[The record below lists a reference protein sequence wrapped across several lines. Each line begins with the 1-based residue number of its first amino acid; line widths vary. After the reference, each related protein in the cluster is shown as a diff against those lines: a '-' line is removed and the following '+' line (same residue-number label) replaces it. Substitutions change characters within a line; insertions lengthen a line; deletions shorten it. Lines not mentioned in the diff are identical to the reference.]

1 MATTRKRIG
10 DLLVDAGVITPDQL
24 QQALHQQKEMKK
36 RLGDVLISEGYISQQ
51 QFIEVLEF
59 QLGIPHVQLFR
70 QKIEPKIIA
79 LIPQKM
85 ATLHGVLP
93 LRVDGGKL
101 ILAMSDPLD
110 YFAIDEIRIAT
121 GMRVDP
127 VIASK
132 DELTRAINRYYG
144 LQETIEQI
152 SQTLQAK
159 EVDYDLPRQDDDSP
173 VVKTVNQMI
182 TQAVQLGAS
191 DIHLDPQEDSF
202 RIRYRVD
209 GVMRTERTL
218 PPNMHGVITARIKI
232 MADMNVAERRLPQDG
247 RVEQEVDYRKI
258 DIRISTLPT
267 IHGEKVVMRILDL
280 GSTLTEVDKLAFSP
294 RNEEAFLRSIEA
306 SYGVVLITGPTGSGK
321 TTTLYSALSHL
332 NHEDVNII
340 TIEDPVEYQL
350 EGINQVQVNHV
361 TDLSFARGLRAIL
374 RQDPNI
380 IMVGEIRDYDT
391 AEIAIRAA
399 MTGHLVMSTLHTNNA
414 VNSISRLIDMGV
426 EPFLISSAVNAIV
439 AQRLVR
445 LNCPSCTA
453 SYEPSRDERELLQR
467 YEIEATQ
474 LHKGQGCSECG
485 RTGYR
490 GRLAIHEVLVMDD
503 ELRSMILSR
512 RSDSD
517 YHRHALARGLVPMI
531 VDGLRKAADGK
542 TTISEIFRVISKED

>member
-10 DLLVDAGVITPDQL
+10 DLLVDAGVITPQQL
-24 QQALHQQKEMKK
+24 QQALQQQTEMKK

-70 QKIEPKIIA
+70 HKIDPKIIS
-79 LIPQKM
+79 LIPQKL
-85 ATLHGVLP
+85 ATLHNVLP

-101 ILAMSDPLD
+101 ILAMADPLD
-110 YFAIDEIRIAT
+110 YYAIDEVRIAT

-127 VIASK
+127 VIASR
-132 DELTRAINRYYG
+132 DELLRAISRYYG
-144 LQETIEQI
+144 LQETIDQI
-152 SQTLQAK
+152 SQTLQSR
-159 EVDYDLPRQDDDSP
+159 EVEYELPRQDDDSP

-182 TQAVQLGAS
+182 TQAVLQGAS

-232 MADMNVAERRLPQDG
+232 MANMNVAERRLPQDG

-258 DIRISTLPT
+258 DLRISTLPT

-280 GSTLTEVDKLAFSP
+280 GSTLTEVDKLAFSK

-306 SYGVVLITGPTGSGK
+306 AHGVVLITGPTGSGK

-332 NHEDVNII
+332 NREDVNIV

-350 EGINQVQVNHV
+350 EGINQVQVNPV

-380 IMVGEIRDYDT
+380 IMVGEIRDQET

-399 MTGHLVMSTLHTNNA
+399 MTGHLVMSTLHTNHAVNA
-414 VNSISRLIDMGV
+414 VSRLIDMGI
-426 EPFLISSAVNAIV
+426 EPFLIASAVNAVI
-439 AQRLVR
+439 AQRLAR
-445 LNCPSCTA
+445 MNCPACTA
-453 SYEPSRDERELLQR
+453 PYEPGEDERAILRQHAIDASVLYR
-467 YEIEATQ
+467 
-474 LHKGQGCSECG
+474 GQGCSECG

-490 GRLAIHEVLVMDD
+490 GRLAVQEVLVLDD
-503 ELRSMILSR
+503 ELRSMVLAK
-512 RSDSD
+512 RSDRE
-517 YHRHALARGLVPMI
+517 YYRYALAQGLVPML
-531 VDGLRKAADGK
+531 VDGLRKAAEGK
-542 TTISEIFRVISKED
+542 TTISEIYRVVGEEA

>member
-1 MATTRKRIG
+1 MVTTRKRIG

-24 QQALHQQKEMKK
+24 QQALTQQQEMKK

-70 QKIEPKIIA
+70 QKIEPKVIS
-79 LIPQKM
+79 LIPQKL
-85 ATLHGVLP
+85 ATLYGVLP

-101 ILAMSDPLD
+101 ILAMADPLD

-132 DELTRAINRYYG
+132 EELARAINRHYG

-152 SQTLQAK
+152 SQTLQSK
-159 EVDYDLPRQDDDSP
+159 EIDYDLPRQDDDSP

-294 RNEEAFLRSIEA
+294 RNQDAFLRSIET

-399 MTGHLVMSTLHTNNA
+399 MTGHLVLSTLHTNNA
-414 VNSISRLIDMGV
+414 VNSISRLIDMGI

-445 LNCPSCTA
+445 LNCPSCSA
-453 SYEPSRDERELLQR
+453 PYEPSDDERELLQR
-467 YEIEATQ
+467 YEIETTR
-474 LHKGQGCSECG
+474 LYKGQGCSECG

-503 ELRSMILSR
+503 ELRSMILTK
-512 RSDSD
+512 RSDSE
-517 YHRHALARGLVPMI
+517 YYRHALAGGLVPMI
-531 VDGLRKAADGK
+531 VDGLNKAAEGK

>member
-79 LIPQKM
+79 LIPQKL
-85 ATLHGVLP
+85 ATMHGVLP

-132 DELTRAINRYYG
+132 DELTRAINRHYG

-159 EVDYDLPRQDDDSP
+159 EVDYELPRQDDDSP

-280 GSTLTEVDKLAFSP
+280 GSTLTEVNKLAFSP

-332 NHEDVNII
+332 NNEDVNII

-380 IMVGEIRDYDT
+380 IMVGEIRDYNT

-414 VNSISRLIDMGV
+414 VNSISRLIDMGI

-453 SYEPSRDERELLQR
+453 SYEPSMDEQELLQR
-467 YEIEATQ
+467 YEIETTQ

-503 ELRSMILSR
+503 ELRSMILTK

-517 YHRHALARGLVPMI
+517 YYRHSLARGLVPMI
-531 VDGLRKAADGK
+531 VDGLHKAAAGK